1 MFVARNNFPRVKVAR
16 NTKRV
21 GQACLTGYLRFRLKQ
36 DWIWII
42 IFEEN
47 WIRVRL
53 FVWFL

>member
-47 WIRVRL
+47 
-53 FVWFL
+53 